1 MFYFYYDLHFSFQ
14 ISKKSPVSNT
24 ERNLYFSTI
33 IIFLFHLLCLS
44 LTLMLINNIYCE
56 SLDYYIKCAK
66 NMSLSIAQK
75 IAHN

>member
-1 MFYFYYDLHFSFQ
+1 MFYFYYDLHFFFQ
-14 ISKKSPVSNT
+14 ISKKSPVSNI
-24 ERNLYFSTI
+24 ERKLYSSII
-33 IIFLFHLLCLS
+33 IIFLFHLLS

-75 IAHN
+75 NAHN